1 MIILDEENAAEL
13 CDKYCRYPMTVSG
26 DDLEA
31 LCDKCPLTVA
41 ERMEQIERE
50 CEA

>member
-13 CDKYCRYPMTVSG
+13 CNKYCRFPYTVEG
-26 DDLEA
+26 DDLQTICE
-31 LCDKCPLTVA
+31 KCPLTVC
-41 ERMEQIERE
+41 EEGNRIERE